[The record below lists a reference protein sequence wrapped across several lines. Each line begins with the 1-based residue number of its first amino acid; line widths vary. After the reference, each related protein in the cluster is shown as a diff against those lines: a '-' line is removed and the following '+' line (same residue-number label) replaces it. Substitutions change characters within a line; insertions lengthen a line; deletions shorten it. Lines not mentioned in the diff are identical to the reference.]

1 MSTSY
6 VLEEPGEPPGKHP
19 GEPRSEEPKPL
30 WRHLA
35 WLWVAF
41 WLIMLLLGIQE
52 SLWTGRLQFWRPLVD
67 VTSSALA
74 ATVLAVVQIRRADR
88 FDRFLKQPL
97 QWFLHHWAWMPLQL
111 VAYIAAM
118 YAVRIGVFA
127 LAGHPYKHGP
137 WGEVMAYET
146 TNFVLFYTMFGGI
159 HFGMRSYRAWVEE
172 RLTAE
177 RQVSLARQM
186 QVAQLTQQLQPH
198 FLFNALNTISSLI
211 HSDPDAAD
219 TLLTRLATLLRAT
232 TDASQRLEQPLADE
246 LTLLRAYAAIMAQR
260 FGERVQIA
268 WEIDPAAHACRVPT
282 FGLQPLLENCFRHG
296 VERRSAVTHIA
307 VRAACRAGRLELE
320 IEDDGDLQQL
330 PERRG
335 VGLGNLERRMQ
346 SLYGTEACLALRV
359 RAGGGLIVG
368 VSLPCAH

>member
-1 MSTSY
+1 MNTSY
-6 VLEEPGEPPGKHP
+6 VLEKTGERSGEGP

-35 WLWVAF
+35 WLWAAF
-41 WLIMLLLGIQE
+41 WLIMLLVGIQE
-52 SLWTGRLQFWRPLVD
+52 SLWTGRLQFWRPLVN

-74 ATVLAVVQIRRADR
+74 ATVLAAVQIRRANR
-88 FDRFLKQPL
+88 FDRFLKQPV
-97 QWFLHHWAWMPLQL
+97 QWFLRQWAWMPLQL
-111 VAYIAAM
+111 VSYIVAM

-127 LAGHPYKHGP
+127 LAGHRYEHGP
-137 WGEVMAYET
+137 WDEVMAYET
-146 TNFVLFYTMFGGI
+146 TNFVLFYTLFGGI
-159 HFGMRSYRAWVEE
+159 HFGLRSYRAWVEE

-186 QVAQLTQQLQPH
+186 QIAQLTQQLQPH

-211 HSDPDAAD
+211 HTDPDCAD

-282 FGLQPLLENCFRHG
+282 LGLQPLLENCFRHG

-307 VRAACRAGRLELE
+307 VRATCRAGRLELE

-330 PERRG
+330 PVRRG

-346 SLYGTEACLALRV
+346 SLYGRQARLALRL